1 MERSKKRSS
10 IYSKKRI
17 SKRKKARNRAGAL
30 LCLALIAAA
39 VTGFSLMKT
48 ITVEADGK
56 DYKVVTF
63 GSTYAQALENKNIT
77 VGPEDKTV
85 PSLDSKIEK
94 GSTIKIIRAAS
105 VTVNVDGKVL
115 RFGTSA
121 ANVGDILNA
130 KGIKISQYDKVSPS
144 VNTQVKNGMTITIVR
159 VTTSD
164 ISIVTPVAFTSATKE
179 DSTLLKGA
187 TKIVQN
193 GVLGEKTTVTRITY
207 ENGKEVSRAVVSDT
221 VTKQPVQEITAAG
234 TKVAPATT
242 TAASTTTAAATPA
255 ATAPAVAASG
265 VTDSRGASISYSKVM
280 SVMATAYSEEECGGL
295 MTFSGVNAVWDPN
308 GWSTIA
314 VDPSVIPLGTKV
326 YVEGYGYAIAQD
338 TGSAIIGNHIDCFFY
353 TNADMNAWGTR
364 TVNVYI
370 LN

>member
-30 LCLALIAAA
+30 LCLAMIAAA
-39 VTGFSLMKT
+39 VTGFCLMKT

-63 GSTYAQALENKNIT
+63 GSTYAQALENKSIT

-94 GSTIKIIRAAS
+94 GGTIKITRAAS
-105 VTVNVDGKVL
+105 VIVNVDGKVL

-121 ANVGDILNA
+121 ANVGDILKA

-144 VNTQVKNGMTITIVR
+144 VNTKVNNGMAVTIVR

-164 ISIVTPVAFTSATKE
+164 ISSVTPVAFTAATKE

-193 GVLGEKTTVTRITY
+193 GVQGEKTTVTRITY

-221 VTKQPVQEITAAG
+221 VTKQPFQEITAVG
-234 TKVAPATT
+234 SKVAS
-242 TAASTTTAAATPA
+242 STTTTVATPA
-255 ATAPAVAASG
+255 ATAPVAAASG

-280 SVMATAYSEEECGGL
+280 PVMATAYSEEECGGL

-314 VDPSVIPLGTKV
+314 VDPSIIPLGTKV